1 MLRHCG
7 SVSGPGGLQKAKT
20 GEDTITKAKANSGA
34 PPKRSSFLFF
44 NKLKQDNQFFQQN
57 NKVKTLDMRRE
68 PTCDF
73 CCVQD
78 VRDPYN

>member
-1 MLRHCG
+1 MNHIYFY
-7 SVSGPGGLQKAKT
+7 SVLGFCLNISLLFNAK
-20 GEDTITKAKANSGA
+20 KAKANSGA